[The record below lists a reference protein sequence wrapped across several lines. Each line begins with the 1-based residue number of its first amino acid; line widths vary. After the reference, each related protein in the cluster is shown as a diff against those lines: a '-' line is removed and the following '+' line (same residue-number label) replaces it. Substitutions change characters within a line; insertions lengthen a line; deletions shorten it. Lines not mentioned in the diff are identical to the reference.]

1 MKHLPS
7 VSQLPPATAPSSF
20 LLPPFLSFLSHHLSR
35 NFSLKH
41 QGCFFFFFLHI
52 SRKLTESFITLF
64 HLWLSL
70 RPSAALFISLLPSFC
85 CWFHRS
91 FLLSILLLFHLSGFI
106 PPSPRLCH
114 FLSYFVTESL
124 LLHPAVVLFFC
135 LSSSLF
141 GLFLPRFQLTE
152 LFFHFESCCTYKY
165 SLTSGLNIIF
175 TSSHCFVELSPSNN
189 APTTWMCLGFLAAA
203 QLWEHDC
210 SWHFWWLDNAVN
222 CKSSG
227 AEVSNQHVRCQV
239 TQQRFYEPSE
249 TINIL
254 SAI

>member
-1 MKHLPS
+1 MFLFLLFTYFQKANRVFYHPLPS
-7 VSQLPPATAPSSF
+7 LTLSPSLCRSVY
-20 LLPPFLSFLSHHLSR
+20 LSAS
-35 NFSLKH
+35 
-41 QGCFFFFFLHI
+41 I
-52 SRKLTESFITLF
+52 
-64 HLWLSL
+64 
-70 RPSAALFISLLPSFC
+70 
-85 CWFHRS
+85 
-91 FLLSILLLFHLSGFI
+91 ILLLISQKRFAFHT
-106 PPSPRLCH
+106 PHRLCR

-124 LLHPAVVLFFC
+124 LLHPADVLFFC
-135 LSSSLF
+135 LSSSPF

-239 TQQRFYEPSE
+239 TQQHFFEPSE